1 MQGKLIIGAIL
12 LGGLTSAAHAAN
24 QVKRP
29 SCEKAEPAQQAQQR
43 PQQAQP
49 QREKNLDCR
58 IPRNIPPVVDPTPSF
73 LL

>member
-12 LGGLTSAAHAAN
+12 LGGLTPAAHAAD

-29 SCEKAEPAQQAQQR
+29 SCGKVEPAQQAQQR

-49 QREKNLDCR
+49 QREKAQDCKVQR
-58 IPRNIPPVVDPTPSF
+58 SIPPIVDPTPSF